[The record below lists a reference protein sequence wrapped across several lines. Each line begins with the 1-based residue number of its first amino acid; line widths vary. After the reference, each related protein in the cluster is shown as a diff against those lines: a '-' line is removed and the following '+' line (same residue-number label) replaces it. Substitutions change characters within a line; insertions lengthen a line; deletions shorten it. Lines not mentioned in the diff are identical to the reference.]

1 MTHLLIFTLGMIAWQ
16 LVCLVV
22 ALITKEDAD
31 KIAFTSIGFWQLV
44 MLLISVPMYIHKQ
57 AKRRKF
63 AAALLDPDGKPCYIM
78 NNNGNVEDLI
88 HNHDFKWNE
97 EIRTKYKVSDGWD
110 KTICLDSKTPN
121 IRYTP
126 IHILKAEGA
135 YKIAYKKIK

>member
-1 MTHLLIFTLGMIAWQ
+1 MTHLIIFALGMIAWQ

-22 ALITKEDAD
+22 ALTTNEDAD

-44 MLLISVPMYIHKQ
+44 MLLISVPMYIHKE

-110 KTICLDSKTPN
+110 KKICMDSKTPN

-126 IHILKAEGA
+126 IHILKNEGA
-135 YKIAYKKIK
+135 YKINYKKYE